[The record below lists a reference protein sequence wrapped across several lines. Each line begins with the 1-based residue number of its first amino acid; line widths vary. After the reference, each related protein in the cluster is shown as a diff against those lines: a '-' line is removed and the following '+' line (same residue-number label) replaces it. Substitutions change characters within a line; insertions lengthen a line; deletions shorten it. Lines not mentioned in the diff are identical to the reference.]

1 MLKENENVRGAEG
14 KRTYKQG
21 EKKKKE
27 RKKQGERRGK
37 TNTQQRLTRRHKA

>member
-1 MLKENENVRGAEG
+1 MLKENESGERGRRKENLETG
-14 KRTYKQG
+14 R
-21 EKKKKE
+21 KKKKK